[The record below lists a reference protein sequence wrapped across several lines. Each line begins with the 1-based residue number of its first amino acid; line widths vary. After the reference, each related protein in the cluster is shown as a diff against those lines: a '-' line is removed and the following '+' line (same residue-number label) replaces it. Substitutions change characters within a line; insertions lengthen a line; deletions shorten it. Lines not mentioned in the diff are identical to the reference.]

1 MFVAVSLTVLSILG
15 LGFPFW
21 RWDAP
26 LRRLSMQSVGTII
39 GRGLLLGYAIGLVT
53 PSIHSLPY
61 LFGVPIVAAAWMLTH
76 SVRRHG
82 FAIWLSRAQARE
94 SDIVGGFVAT
104 IAISALFFKITTEE
118 ISAWDA
124 RSIWYFHAKI
134 LHHISH
140 ALNGKLWISIGWSH
154 QDYPKLNA
162 MWAAFWMLHFP
173 GWNEFLPKFSLV
185 LLWTPAVL
193 LCTAFSTSLITRL
206 GLLAILI
213 LRGNQ
218 FVWNGMMDAMLATY
232 AGLAVLYGGRYVLRG
247 SSLDLMTVL
256 VASGMCAGLKNE
268 GFVFAAC
275 CVFFTFVARECQLIL
290 QRGVPWRRNRE
301 VATTALYSFAG
312 PLTWA
317 IFTSVV
323 GLSNDLTSA
332 GSKGDRL
339 RSRLNDGKSLEAIW
353 TGITPPED
361 QQVFFFLLAVMLVY
375 WVANWRQFAR
385 YRAWLLF
392 SLCVPGVYL
401 ATLILVYLTT
411 PWDITWHLLYSVDR
425 TGLVLHAAV
434 IMAFLGPVLAE
445 TRSSLPLTR
454 FLSGRERPSGFG
466 RLRGAVKPTT
476 ALDLGSASEPT
487 HAE

>member
-15 LGFPFW
+15 LGFPFA

-26 LRRLSMQSVGTII
+26 LRRFSLQSVGTIL

-53 PSIHSLPY
+53 PSIRWLPY
-61 LFGVPIVAAAWMLTH
+61 LFLFPIIGAAWMLTR

-82 FAIWLSRAQARE
+82 FASWLSRARARE
-94 SDIVGGFVAT
+94 SDILGYAIAT
-104 IAISALFFKITTEE
+104 IAISALFLKITAEVIE
-118 ISAWDA
+118 AWDA
-124 RSIWYFHAKI
+124 RSIWYYHAKV
-134 LHHISH
+134 LHHVSE
-140 ALNGKLWISIGWSH
+140 ALNGKLWSSIGGWSH

-162 MWAAFWMLHFP
+162 IWAAFWMLHFP

-185 LLWTPAVL
+185 LLWTPAVF

-213 LRGNQ
+213 LRGNE

-247 SSLDLMTVL
+247 SSLDLMTVF

-268 GFVFAAC
+268 GVVFAAC
-275 CVFFTFVARECQLIL
+275 CLFFMSVARGWQLSL
-290 QRGVPWRRNRE
+290 QRAEDWRQYRD
-301 VATTALYSFAG
+301 VATTAVYSFMG

-323 GLSNDLTSA
+323 GLSNDLA
-332 GSKGDRL
+332 RAESKGDRL
-339 RSRLNDGKSLEAIW
+339 RSRLTDGTSFDAIW

-385 YRAWLLF
+385 YRAWFLF
-392 SLCVPGVYL
+392 SLCVPSVYL

-411 PWDITWHLLYSVDR
+411 PLDLAWHLRYSVDR
-425 TGLVLHAAV
+425 TGLVLHTAV
-434 IMAFLGPVLAE
+434 IMALLGPVLAE
-445 TRSSLPLTR
+445 TRASLPLTR
-454 FLSGRERPSGFG
+454 FLSGRERPA
-466 RLRGAVKPTT
+466 RGAVKPMP
-476 ALDLGSASEPT
+476 ALELGSANEPT
-487 HAE
+487 IAE